1 MKARAEN
8 TKEGKKTQ
16 QQPNHFTMKNND
28 NQVEVAIHKCM
39 RAIKTVPLS

>member
-1 MKARAEN
+1 MKARAQH
-8 TKEGKKTQ
+8 KGRQKKTQ